1 MPPPLVIA
9 VSVCADQRMA
19 SATSAPIAVS
29 RERTVVLRLSSSIA
43 VVPIGRVEMAAEIG
57 LVFRHHVGHLGVGRH
72 NSGVDHAKLRPPG
85 HQALAVLL
93 LDADRHVDRGDVVRV
108 VVRFHHGGVAVIVD
122 EEIVGVAG
130 EDEIDRVAAIELG
143 ALLAG
148 DMRDRDHEVG
158 ALAPAASWPARSAL
172 RPRMRI

>member
-1 MPPPLVIA
+1 M
-9 VSVCADQRMA
+9 
-19 SATSAPIAVS
+19 
-29 RERTVVLRLSSSIA
+29 VLRLSSSIA

-57 LVFRHHVGHLGVGRH
+57 LVFRDDRGHLGVGRD

-130 EDEIDRVAAIELG
+130 EDQIDRVAAIELG

-148 DMRDRDHEVG
+148 DMRDRDDEVG
-158 ALAPAASWPARSAL
+158 ALAPE
-172 RPRMRI
+172 RPGLLDERCDRG

>member
-43 VVPIGRVEMAAEIG
+43 VVPIGVSRWRPRSASYFATTSAISG
-57 LVFRHHVGHLGVGRH
+57 SGRH
-72 NSGVDHAKLRPPG
+72 RGGVDHAKLRPPG

-130 EDEIDRVAAIELG
+130 EDEIDRIAAIELG

-158 ALAPAASWPARSAL
+158 ALAL
-172 RPRMRI
+172 ERPGLLDQRCDRG